1 MRHDEA
7 NKTGGDKSVS
17 NSPISNAG
25 DSGARQRLMGKELR
39 RWYES
44 VVTEP
49 VPADLLD
56 LLIQLDEREGKG
68 G

>member
-1 MRHDEA
+1 M
-7 NKTGGDKSVS
+7 S
-17 NSPISNAG
+17 NAPINAG
-25 DSGARQRLMGKELR
+25 DSRARQRLMGKELR

-56 LLIQLDEREGKG
+56 LLIQLDERENKG

>member
-1 MRHDEA
+1 MRYDEA
-7 NKTGGDKSVS
+7 NKPDGDKSMS
-17 NSPISNAG
+17 NSPINNAG
-25 DSGARQRLMGKELR
+25 DSRVRQRLMGKELR
-39 RWYES
+39 RWYDS

-56 LLIQLDEREGKG
+56 LLIQLDERESKG

>member
-1 MRHDEA
+1 MRYDEA
-7 NKTGGDKSVS
+7 NKPDGDKSMS
-17 NSPISNAG
+17 NAPINAG
-25 DSGARQRLMGKELR
+25 DSRARQRLMGKELR

-56 LLIQLDEREGKG
+56 LLIQLDERENKG

>member
-1 MRHDEA
+1 M
-7 NKTGGDKSVS
+7 S
-17 NSPISNAG
+17 NTPISAG
-25 DSGARQRLMGKELR
+25 DSRARQRLMGTELR

-56 LLIQLDEREGKG
+56 LLIQLDERENKG

>member
-7 NKTGGDKSVS
+7 NKPDGHRSMS
-17 NSPISNAG
+17 NSPINAG
-25 DSGARQRLMGKELR
+25 DSRARQRLMGKELR
-39 RWYES
+39 RWYDS

-49 VPADLLD
+49 VPSDLLD
-56 LLIQLDEREGKG
+56 LLIQLDERDGKG